1 LADWLNSLPE
11 VRAILAAEFG
21 GKPIREQNLSEWKK
35 GGYREW
41 LLQQESVEVARQ
53 LATEAGELLAA
64 GGSLADKLAV
74 WVTARYVVAARNLGN
89 GNPGAIDFATLR
101 AFCSDL
107 VALRRGDH
115 SAARLELERQRMASA
130 QTVSPSTPQVDHEH
144 QEKTEK
150 CEGGSQT
157 QH

>member
-1 LADWLNSLPE
+1 VE
-11 VRAILAAEFG
+11 E
-21 GKPIREQNLSEWKK
+21 

-41 LLQQESVEVARQ
+41 LMQQESVEVARQ
-53 LATEAGELLAA
+53 LAAEAGELLAA

-101 AFCSDL
+101 ALCSDL

-115 SAARLELERQRMASA
+115 SAARLEIERQRLAS
-130 QTVSPSTPQVDHEH
+130 TCV
-144 QEKTEK
+144 
-150 CEGGSQT
+150 T
-157 QH
+157 QHARSGPPIPREHGNVGSKEPTAALTPAFDASHPRSWASPLLLFDI